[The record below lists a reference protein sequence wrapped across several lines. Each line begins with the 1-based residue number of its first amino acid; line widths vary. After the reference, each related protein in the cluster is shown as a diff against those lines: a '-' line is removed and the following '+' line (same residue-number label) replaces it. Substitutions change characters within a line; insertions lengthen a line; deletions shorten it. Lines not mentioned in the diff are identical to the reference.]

1 MIQSFTNI
9 TGNVKYDCN
18 YKMSVSYFVFQRLK
32 LRSFEVSCKKKIY
45 KFCSENALIEGFS
58 AKNLRKL
65 LSCVKA
71 TVTNFQ
77 NEVFLTKEKKCEQIY
92 AYFQTGI
99 GKNIVI
105 FEIIFEMKFRAKQ
118 ALFRYF
124 LAEIKKNFVVIFE
137 ITTLKFVK

>member
-32 LRSFEVSCKKKIY
+32 LRSFEVSCKKNIY

-99 GKNIVI
+99 GK
-105 FEIIFEMKFRAKQ
+105 KYC
-118 ALFRYF
+118 YF
-124 LAEIKKNFVVIFE
+124 
-137 ITTLKFVK
+137 